1 MAGGP
6 KLSLPLLTG
15 LDTSSVPRC
24 SREGTTQKHELGAI
38 SRRLWLIFFYL
49 NIKTW
54 QIVFFFLRNKRRNLF
69 LLNILNMRE
78 TRQSPVKF
86 LHWLILLVLPC
97 FVICIC
103 WALTSSQIIQL
114 YLSLLCGKALWC
126 MISSFHVCTY
136 RSLKLDFDELNR
148 LNCLNLSVRQIFQP
162 LTHSC
167 GLLQNLREWSN
178 IFNIWRID
186 LVILFQ

>member
-1 MAGGP
+1 MFQRGNN
-6 KLSLPLLTG
+6 T
-15 LDTSSVPRC
+15 
-24 SREGTTQKHELGAI
+24 
-38 SRRLWLIFFYL
+38 
-49 NIKTW
+49 KTW
-54 QIVFFFLRNKRRNLF
+54 TWSHIQKTMAHILLSQHQDVTDCFFFLRNKRRNLF

-86 LHWLILLVLPC
+86 LHWLMLLVLPC

>member
-1 MAGGP
+1 MDQSFPCLCWLVWIQAV
-6 KLSLPLLTG
+6 SLGVPEREQHENMNLEPYPEDYG
-15 LDTSSVPRC
+15 SYSSI
-24 SREGTTQKHELGAI
+24 ST
-38 SRRLWLIFFYL
+38 SRRDRL
-49 NIKTW
+49 
-54 QIVFFFLRNKRRNLF
+54 FFFLRNKRRNLF